1 MPEVTRE
8 EMNGLRDDMTEVK
21 EICLKTYRK
30 LFETN
35 GGPSVLDRLSR
46 VEDAQKASMEDRL
59 SRAEEARKASAE
71 SRKWRF
77 GIYATVIGCLVVQAV
92 CTVAPLIVKLV
103 ATP

>member
-8 EMNGLRDDMTEVK
+8 EMNGLRDDLTEVK

-46 VEDAQKASMEDRL
+46 VEESQ
-59 SRAEEARKASAE
+59 RANSEN
-71 SRKWRF
+71 RKWRF

-92 CTVAPLIVKLV
+92 CTVVPIVIRLLAV
-103 ATP
+103 TP